1 MQEWVL
7 MSIFESDGFVPG
19 VDPEILAK
27 QISDDLETALGEP
40 LSLERLHRL
49 EELATL
55 AQKHGLDETETT
67 VRLELVWDAL
77 ESGDT
82 ESALATLSW
91 VLQQVAQGQMV
102 PNQTQ
107 NQVIAQQM
115 LQIPTLAARH
125 PGVSAKL
132 LEHLTFWM
140 EYFTTEAGISLRSRW
155 ITRHQVELG
164 RGHREA
170 AREALDII
178 SALEE
183 VPREVRDE
191 ADCPLH
197 HFRSRIAWAVNAS
210 EFPQALS
217 LYRDALERCAE
228 SDWQCIQPDDINPL
242 LMLPLSWAGEGDA
255 AWRAHERSYRHQTE
269 TSQYLGDIAS
279 HLRFCAATWNISE
292 GLELLETHAQ
302 WFSNP
307 EDPWDLLVATRSAA
321 TFLSRAVG
329 AFIGTGAKVPPLGFT
344 INGSNRWLPFENLNP
359 TDTLA
364 LAQARL
370 ESVAMKLALAFD
382 SRNANNTMST
392 RVIQSLHEAPLCS
405 FASVKDLLSAR
416 FGVKN
421 LLAEQGLSE
430 NSPEWVLPDLDD
442 PSWLRQPVP
451 EFRLLDFSQAAAV
464 EKQLRAF
471 EELVDFSALP
481 AAISVDK
488 ERLVLG
494 ANRVTFLAAAG
505 KWNAVIDTGEL
516 LLEIGERIDNH
527 RQSLRLACYLVQ
539 AYWQLDDLGAARNW
553 LVRADE
559 FVDATVSD
567 KPRALLDDLS
577 LLAG

>member
-1 MQEWVL
+1 
-7 MSIFESDGFVPG
+7 MSIFQSDSFVPG
-19 VDPEILAK
+19 VDPEILAT
-27 QISDDLETALGEP
+27 QIGDDLETALDEP
-40 LSLERLHRL
+40 LGLDRFHRL

-55 AQKHGLDETETT
+55 AHKHGLDEMEAT

-91 VLQQVAQGQMV
+91 VLQQVAHGQMV

-107 NQVIAQQM
+107 NQVIAQQL

-125 PGVSAKL
+125 PGVNAKL
-132 LEHLTFWM
+132 LEHLTYWM
-140 EYFTTEAGISLRSRW
+140 EYFAAEAGISLRSRW

-178 SALEE
+178 AALEE
-183 VPREVRDE
+183 IPQEVRDE

-210 EFPQALS
+210 EFSQALS

-255 AWRAHERSYRHQTE
+255 AWRAHERSLRHQTE

-292 GLELLETHAQ
+292 GLELLETHSQ
-302 WFSNP
+302 WFSDP

-321 TFLSRAVG
+321 VFLSRAVG
-329 AFIGTGAKVPPLGFT
+329 AFLGTGTEVPQLGFA
-344 INGSNRWLPFENLNP
+344 INGSNRWFSFESLSP

-370 ESVAMKLALAFD
+370 ESVAMKLSLAFD

-392 RVIQSLHEAPLCS
+392 RVTQSLHEAPLCS
-405 FASVKDLLSAR
+405 FASVKDLLRAR
-416 FGVKN
+416 FGIKK
-421 LLAEQGLSE
+421 LFAEYGLSE
-430 NSPEWVLPDLDD
+430 NSPEWVLPDLND
-442 PSWLRQPVP
+442 PTWTRRPVP
-451 EFRLLDFSQAAAV
+451 EFRLLDFQQARTLAR
-464 EKQLRAF
+464 QLQVF
-471 EELVDFSALP
+471 EDSINFSTLP
-481 AAISVDK
+481 AAISADK

-494 ANRVTFLAAAG
+494 TDRVTILSAAG
-505 KWNAVIDTGEL
+505 KWNEAIDAGEAL
-516 LLEIGERIDNH
+516 VASGEKLDDH

-539 AYWQLDDLGAARNW
+539 AYWQLDDLNAARNW
-553 LVRADE
+553 LVRADS
-559 FVDATVSD
+559 FVDATIPD
-567 KPRALLDDLS
+567 KPRVLLDDLS

>member
-1 MQEWVL
+1 
-7 MSIFESDGFVPG
+7 
-19 VDPEILAK
+19 
-27 QISDDLETALGEP
+27 
-40 LSLERLHRL
+40 
-49 EELATL
+49 
-55 AQKHGLDETETT
+55 
-67 VRLELVWDAL
+67 
-77 ESGDT
+77 
-82 ESALATLSW
+82 
-91 VLQQVAQGQMV
+91 
-102 PNQTQ
+102 
-107 NQVIAQQM
+107 
-115 LQIPTLAARH
+115 
-125 PGVSAKL
+125 
-132 LEHLTFWM
+132 M
-140 EYFTTEAGISLRSRW
+140 EYFTAEAGISLRSRW

-170 AREALDII
+170 AREALEII

-183 VPREVRDE
+183 IPREVRDE

-197 HFRSRIAWAVNAS
+197 HYRSRIAWAVNAS

-228 SDWQCIQPDDINPL
+228 SDWQCIQPDDLNPL

-279 HLRFCAATWNISE
+279 HLRFCAATWNIPE

-329 AFIGTGAKVPPLGFT
+329 AFIGTGTKVPPLGFA
-344 INGSNRWLPFENLNP
+344 INGSNRWLPFESLTP
-359 TDTLA
+359 ADTLA

-430 NSPEWVLPDLDD
+430 TSPEWVLPDLND

-451 EFRLLDFSQAAAV
+451 EFQLLDVQQVAEV
-464 EKQLRAF
+464 EKQLRTF
-471 EELVDFSALP
+471 EDSVDFSALP
-481 AAISVDK
+481 AAISADK

-505 KWNAVIDTGEL
+505 KWNEVIDTGEL
-516 LLEIGERIDNH
+516 LLEIGERLDDH

-559 FVDATVSD
+559 FVDATISG

>member
-19 VDPEILAK
+19 VDPEILAT
-27 QISDDLETALGEP
+27 QIGDDLETALGDP
-40 LSLERLHRL
+40 LGPERLHRL
-49 EELATL
+49 EELASL
-55 AQKHGLDETETT
+55 AHKHGLDETEIT

-82 ESALATLSW
+82 EYALATLSW
-91 VLQQVAQGQMV
+91 VLQQVAHGQMV
-102 PNQTQ
+102 PTETQ
-107 NQVIAQQM
+107 NQVIAQQL

-132 LEHLTFWM
+132 IEHLTFWM
-140 EYFTTEAGISLRSRW
+140 EYFTAQAGISLRSRW

-170 AREALDII
+170 AREALEII

-183 VPREVRDE
+183 IPREVRDE

-197 HFRSRIAWAVNAS
+197 HYRSRIAWAVNSS
-210 EFPQALS
+210 EFAQALS
-217 LYRDALERCAE
+217 LYRDALERSAE
-228 SDWQCIQPDDINPL
+228 ADWQCIQPDDLNPL

-279 HLRFCAATWNISE
+279 HLRFCAATWNIPE

-329 AFIGTGAKVPPLGFT
+329 AFIGTGTKVPPLGFA
-344 INGSNRWLPFENLNP
+344 INGSNRWLPFESLSP
-359 TDTLA
+359 ADTLS

-430 NSPEWVLPDLDD
+430 TSPEWVLPDLND

-451 EFRLLDFSQAAAV
+451 EFRLLDVQQGAEV
-464 EKQLRAF
+464 EKQLRTF
-471 EELVDFSALP
+471 EDSVDFSALP
-481 AAISVDK
+481 AAISADK

-505 KWNAVIDTGEL
+505 KWNEVIDTGEL
-516 LLEIGERIDNH
+516 LLEIGERLDDH

-539 AYWQLDDLGAARNW
+539 AYWQLDDLSAARNW

-559 FVDATVSD
+559 FVDATISD